1 MSPRIK
7 NIASTSPDAL
17 QALLAFGTAAE
28 RGGVAQKTHA
38 LMHLRASQ
46 INGCATC
53 IEFALDVLQKANER
67 PERLL
72 TVAAWR
78 DTPYFDESE
87 RAALALTESATRL
100 SDRADAVPEEI
111 WAEAARHY
119 NEAQL
124 ASLVMSIAA
133 INSWNRLNVVTRQ
146 MAGSIPQ
153 PQD

>member
-7 NIASTSPDAL
+7 NIASTSPEAL
-17 QALLAFGTAAE
+17 QALLAFGAAAD
-28 RGGVAQKTHA
+28 RGGVPQITHG

-46 INGCATC
+46 INGCAAC
-53 IEFALDVLQKANER
+53 IEFAVDALQKARER

-100 SDRADAVPEEI
+100 SDRADAVPDEI
-111 WAEAARHY
+111 WFEATRHY

-124 ASLVMSIAA
+124 ASLVISIAA
-133 INSWNRLNVVTRQ
+133 INTWNRLNVVTRQ
-146 MAGSIPQ
+146 MAGSALQ
-153 PQD
+153 PQN

>member
-17 QALLAFGTAAE
+17 QALLAFGAAAE

>member
-133 INSWNRLNVVTRQ
+133 IYSWNRLNVVTRQ